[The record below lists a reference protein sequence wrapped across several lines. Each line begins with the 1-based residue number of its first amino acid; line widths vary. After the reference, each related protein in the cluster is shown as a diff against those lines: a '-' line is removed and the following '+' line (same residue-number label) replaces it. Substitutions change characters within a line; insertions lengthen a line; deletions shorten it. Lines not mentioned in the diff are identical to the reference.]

1 MQTVERW
8 SIGGRSLK
16 RAFPQEPLPDSCCSK
31 SQPQVGPCLSG
42 SHRRAK
48 TSAAMLGLALS
59 MGASAPLLT
68 DTRGAQAA
76 NLPSNALAVSLNQG
90 GVGAASEAVFHTVA
104 DGESLWQI
112 ALAHD
117 VDVQAVRIAN
127 GISSD
132 EVIRAGQVL
141 RIPSK
146 SAVATS
152 APAVQPLPSDQL
164 VASVPSKNATV
175 SDGGAA
181 SDMVAAQ
188 PVAKRETAVDQA
200 IADHEF
206 SDAGFQTQTG
216 ATDVSAE
223 EDSAGELIAEDE
235 LHLASNAASD
245 SITDVAA
252 EVSEAP
258 LAAEPVQPRVNPTED
273 EQVTVAEGAAS
284 QETVSQAETKAD
296 SLPQSV
302 ARVSGDAV
310 DLTDETSATANSQP
324 SHTLVGYRVQHGDTV
339 WSIAQRLG
347 LDADQLI
354 SLNQD
359 VDNPNVLS
367 VGETL
372 LVPTESLPL
381 ESAGSRAETAGQSS
395 ASVAAAAASEVD
407 QGSLSERLQALR
419 SGDWDREAMYERI
432 RAYRL
437 SAESNAGQEIIAD
450 SGTSRAVA
458 TLEPAELELAGDTP
472 DSGTSAQD
480 LAVDGQEQPDP
491 HVSNLIADV
500 RAMQRELTAD
510 SNQSDQQVA
519 VATPVAA
526 PAETQRQLRSLPT
539 IESEPTESDTA
550 AESLGGVSTN
560 PELLAAAPLAPDAYI
575 PETNVPVGRTVSPG
589 LPILPDSD
597 QFLPDVPNRFDGY
610 TWPAHGVLT
619 SGYGWRWGR
628 MHRGIDIAGPVGTPI
643 FAAGSGTVVTAG
655 WNSGG
660 YGNMVDIRHP
670 DGSMTRYAH
679 NSRLLVRAG
688 QQVRQGQ
695 QIAEMGSTGYSTG
708 PHLHF
713 EIHMPNGGGTVNPMA
728 YLPQ

>member
-1 MQTVERW
+1 
-8 SIGGRSLK
+8 
-16 RAFPQEPLPDSCCSK
+16 
-31 SQPQVGPCLSG
+31 
-42 SHRRAK
+42 
-48 TSAAMLGLALS
+48 MLGLALS

-117 VDVQAVRIAN
+117 VDVQAIRIAN

-141 RIPSK
+141 RIPST
-146 SAVATS
+146 SPAATTAVV
-152 APAVQPLPSDQL
+152 VQPLPTDQL
-164 VASVPSKNATV
+164 IAAVPSQSATV
-175 SDGGAA
+175 SDGSAA
-181 SDMVAAQ
+181 PDMATPAMAAV
-188 PVAKRETAVDQA
+188 PPAVKLEAEGDA
-200 IADHEF
+200 SIADHEF
-206 SDAGFQTQTG
+206 SDAGFRTQLS
-216 ATDVSAE
+216 AADLRASKRPEDLVAE
-223 EDSAGELIAEDE
+223 EE
-235 LHLASNAASD
+235 LHLASNTASGPMTDAAAEASD
-245 SITDVAA
+245 EPSPTAPVQQG
-252 EVSEAP
+252 EAP
-258 LAAEPVQPRVNPTED
+258 AEEG
-273 EQVTVAEGAAS
+273 QVATADDAVPQSGN
-284 QETVSQAETKAD
+284 KAD
-296 SLPQSV
+296 SLPQSL
-302 ARVSGDAV
+302 ARVSNDSVDAV
-310 DLTDETSATANSQP
+310 DLADEAPATAEP
-324 SHTLVGYRVQHGDTV
+324 PLSHALVGYRVERGDTV

-347 LDADQLI
+347 LDSDQLI

-359 VDNPNVLS
+359 VDNPDELS

-372 LVPTESLPL
+372 LVPAESLPL
-381 ESAGSRAETAGQSS
+381 ASVGSRADEAEQSS
-395 ASVAAAAASEVD
+395 ESVAVTTVPEASHS
-407 QGSLSERLQALR
+407 SLPERLQALR
-419 SGDWDREAMYERI
+419 SGNWDREAMYERI

-437 SAESNAGQEIIAD
+437 SSESNAGQEVLAD
-450 SGTSRAVA
+450 SEVSPQAIAIAEAPTEDGTVSDA
-458 TLEPAELELAGDTP
+458 
-472 DSGTSAQD
+472 SAQA
-480 LAVDGQEQPDP
+480 LATTAVIQRTVAEQDQPDP
-491 HVSNLIADV
+491 HVSNLIANV
-500 RAMQRELTAD
+500 RAMQRELPVA
-510 SNQSDQQVA
+510 SDRSEQQVSEQQVA

-526 PAETQRQLRSLPT
+526 PAVDAPRQLRRLPA
-539 IESEPTESDTA
+539 IESDIPEVESTVEPA
-550 AESLGGVSTN
+550 TN
-560 PELLAAAPLAPDAYI
+560 PELLAAAPLSPDAYI

-610 TWPAHGVLT
+610 IWPAHGVLT

-628 MHRGIDIAGPVGTPI
+628 MHRGIDIAGPVGTPV
-643 FAAGSGTVVTAG
+643 FAAASGTVVTAG

-713 EIHMPNGGGTVNPMA
+713 EVHLPEGGTANPMA